1 MNQTESIKAYLEEKA
16 SKHKIAY
23 TDIPKY
29 QELIEGYF
37 EFIEPEQKLCST
49 CKFFFVDEW
58 LEPCDSC
65 CIELNHPNWQ
75 KA

>member
-16 SKHKIAY
+16 SRHKIAY
-23 TDIPKY
+23 TKIDKY

-37 EFIEPEQKLCST
+37 EFMESKTKFCSDCKYLDTSVDSTPCST
-49 CKFFFVDEW
+49 CFKDI
-58 LEPCDSC
+58 SK
-65 CIELNHPNWQ
+65 PNWQ